1 MFKKSEDMSSGY
13 KILVVLGTRPEAI
26 KMGPVVLA
34 LRAMKKLSVT
44 VCSTGQ
50 HRDMVGSAL
59 SIFDLQADVELDC
72 MVEGQDLT
80 QLTAKIMCA
89 VDNLIRENPPQLM
102 LVHGDTATTIGSSM
116 AAYFNKIAVGHVE
129 AGLRTGNLFSPWPE
143 EGNRALVS
151 KVAGIHFA
159 PTQKARWNLLQE
171 GINEDAI
178 LVTGNTVI
186 DALLH
191 AKSLIDADHTLR
203 KQLNQGFPTIEFD
216 RKIVL
221 ITTHRREN
229 FGDGLQSIID
239 SVKELAVN
247 NPETQF
253 VLPTH
258 LNPKVKIPI
267 DLALSEVDNVHL
279 IAPQEYLSFV
289 YLMMNARLILTDSG
303 GIQEEAPSLG
313 VPVVLMRDTTERP
326 EAIDAGLV
334 TMVGTEKSKIV
345 DKVTELLNGREI
357 SNIAS
362 DFNSPYGN
370 GDAARK
376 IATWIIDSV

>member
-1 MFKKSEDMSSGY
+1 MFKQSVEMSSSY
-13 KILVVLGTRPEAI
+13 RILVIVGTRPEAI

-34 LRAMKKLSVT
+34 LRTMERLSVT
-44 VCSTGQ
+44 LCSTGQ

-80 QLTAKIMCA
+80 QLTSKIMCE
-89 VDNLIRENPPQLM
+89 VGSLIQERSPQLI
-102 LVHGDTATTIGSSM
+102 LVHGDTATTIGASL
-116 AAYFNKIAVGHVE
+116 AAYFNKTAVGHVE

-151 KVAGIHFA
+151 KVAEIHFA

-186 DALLH
+186 DALLF
-191 AKSLIDADHTLR
+191 AKSSIEADPTLR
-203 KQLNQGFPTIEFD
+203 EQLNQGFPTIQFD
-216 RKIVL
+216 RKLVL

-229 FGDGLQSIID
+229 FGSGIESIID
-239 SVKELAVN
+239 AVKELAVN
-247 NPETQF
+247 NPEMQF

-267 DLALSEVDNVHL
+267 DLALSGIGNVQL
-279 IAPQEYLSFV
+279 IAPQEYLPFV
-289 YLMMNARLILTDSG
+289 YLMMNASLILTDSG

-326 EAIDAGLV
+326 EAIEAGLV

-345 DKVTELLNGREI
+345 DKATELLNEQVK
-357 SNIAS
+357 SYVAS
-362 DFNSPYGN
+362 DFISPYGN
-370 GDAARK
+370 GDAALK
-376 IATWIIDSV
+376 IAKWIIDSV